1 MKENICP
8 YLEIDEFGDS
18 HCHNPFDED
27 SPECPKEYIN
37 TCTFQGENDC
47 HGICE
52 QCNHMFDCES
62 SDYGMI

>member
-8 YLEIDEFGDS
+8 YLEIDEFGNS

-27 SPECPKEYIN
+27 SPECPQEYIN
-37 TCTFQGENDC
+37 TCTFQDENDC

-52 QCNHMFDCES
+52 Q
-62 SDYGMI
+62 